1 MYENTVGENIL
12 DRNGIVVITSDIDTI
27 LVTEL
32 FVYDRTGNSASS
44 LIKNIIEVAK
54 IISEDFLVF

>member
-32 FVYDRTGNSASS
+32 FAYDRRGNSASS
-44 LIKNIIEVAK
+44 LIKNIIEVVK
-54 IISEDFLVF
+54 IISEDFLAF